1 MCLRVILS
9 PQPPSPLLTTATVES
24 WILEVEELDGDDF
37 RNESSNDTM
46 FVPTNSTETMF
57 EFTGLTMLTT
67 YCVRVA
73 GVFVVG
79 QEIVD
84 FSESICSTTL
94 PDREFA

>member
-1 MCLRVILS
+1 MFLRVILS
-9 PQPPSPLLTTATVES
+9 PQPLSPLLTTATVES
-24 WILEVEELDGDDF
+24 WVLEVELDADDF

-73 GVFVVG
+73 GVFVG
-79 QEIVD
+79 QEIGD
-84 FSESICSTTL
+84 FSEPICNTTL